1 MIVSLWVLVVQARP
15 LNLWKEVLVGTMIGL
30 GALAFIVPWG
40 RSFFNLFLPP
50 AETVLQSLA
59 IGAAGAAV
67 VEMAVRMSRRVSKR
81 S

>member
-1 MIVSLWVLVVQARP
+1 
-15 LNLWKEVLVGTMIGL
+15 
-30 GALAFIVPWG
+30 
-40 RSFFNLFLPP
+40 
-50 AETVLQSLA
+50 VLQSLA